1 MHYKFHKINPNHVGS
16 YIDNKQ
22 KPTINTIN
30 KYDVKGF
37 QYTRRVA
44 SNQSGKNDRKKIEK
58 NSPAIGVDV
67 LILKLKNI
75 SSLHSKHNSK
85 CERQVILLENKKK
98 RK

>member
-22 KPTINTIN
+22 KPTINIIN
-30 KYDVKGF
+30 KYVDKGF

-44 SNQSGKNDRKKIEK
+44 LNQSGKNDRKKIEK

-67 LILKLKNI
+67 SDIKIK
-75 SSLHSKHNSK
+75 KY
-85 CERQVILLENKKK
+85 ILLTFKTQLKV
-98 RK
+98 